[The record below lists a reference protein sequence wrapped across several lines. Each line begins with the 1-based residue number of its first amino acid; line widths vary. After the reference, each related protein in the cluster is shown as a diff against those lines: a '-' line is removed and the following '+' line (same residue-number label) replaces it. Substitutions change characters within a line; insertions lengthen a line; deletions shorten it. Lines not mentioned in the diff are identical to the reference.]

1 MKRIKKIDFKYIQ
14 INFQYKNELITIKS
28 EPFIT
33 LENAMIKALKK
44 MINIPKSD
52 LHCFYLGLDITK
64 NKDKKIG
71 DLFYRCEK
79 VNIKLQS
86 KDKTNNKC
94 NISNLSLSFDKNK
107 NESYILNSTKA
118 IQNKTKTLIIKDKK
132 KIKLKPQ
139 INVYDKF
146 KKNTISSISRNLKK
160 NNEFQIFFEDKNKS
174 VSNDEKILPQ
184 INKPTL
190 FNASKAEDNNYLCKC
205 NKNKISNYCKNCKM
219 LICNNCLNNEKH
231 KNHSMIHL
239 NEYNYI
245 NDIINYGNN
254 IINEIIN
261 NINIHKT
268 LIEKL
273 NFIPLNTLINEKE
286 KIIKKFQIM
295 IDKYN
300 LIVNKIENY
309 LYNKQEEERFK
320 LEFFSNNKLL
330 TKISKEIKDYMNNI
344 KIENLNFNNLEIIM
358 NELNSKEDMLKYF
371 NKNIFK
377 YHIINEINIKI
388 KSSIKS
394 FERIIDELNNKN
406 NIFNLDKKYYE
417 ELTNMK
423 IIETPKIKKEIKDPR
438 ISIIIGG
445 VERRKSTII
454 KRRKRIFS
462 IINPEEEENN

>member
-71 DLFYRCEK
+71 DLFYHCEK

-344 KIENLNFNNLEIIM
+344 KIANLNFNNLEIIM

>member
-44 MINIPKSD
+44 MINIPNND

-86 KDKTNNKC
+86 KDKKNNKC

-406 NIFNLDKKYYE
+406 NIFNLDKKYY
-417 ELTNMK
+417 TF
-423 IIETPKIKKEIKDPR
+423 IKK
-438 ISIIIGG
+438 
-445 VERRKSTII
+445 
-454 KRRKRIFS
+454 
-462 IINPEEEENN
+462 